1 MFRTSSFPAESKK
14 RYALAPESIHSVVAR
29 YVELKRQGQEYVGLC
44 PFHNERTPSFTVAP
58 QKGFFHCFG
67 CGAHGDAIAFERLY
81 NGLNYRQALQKIS
94 GLPADSKP
102 VSRLK
107 GRNGFALPEAR
118 RLYESAEPISG
129 TLAERYL
136 CNRGISLCRLP
147 SGLQSLRFAPSLP
160 YWQARQ
166 GRSIRIGAF
175 PALLAAFR
183 SLDGAFRALHT
194 TWLDARTGSK
204 LSLTSAEGAPLPA
217 KKIRGRIEHACIPL
231 YPPTE
236 RMLVAEGIE
245 TALSVSLATG
255 IPCLVAG
262 SLTHLAG
269 RGIGQGHRRKN
280 GGYLPS
286 TLPDMAHPS
295 LLPPRECRHLIIIA
309 DSDAKDREAAEALL
323 RRAVI
328 RLTRLVER
336 VQILRAP
343 AGKDF
348 NDLLCE
354 GQVGSGMPTQPAL
367 LEEAS
372 A

>member
-1 MFRTSSFPAESKK
+1 MRKKNFFSGES
-14 RYALAPESIHSVVAR
+14 LVGLISC
-29 YVELKRQGQEYVGLC
+29 YVELRRQGREYIGLC
-44 PFHNERTPSFTVAP
+44 PFHNERTPSFTVVP
-58 QKGFFHCFG
+58 CKGFFHCFG

-81 NGLNYRQALQKIS
+81 NGLNYRQALRKIS
-94 GLPADSKP
+94 FLPIDSNL
-102 VSRLK
+102 SRHNKAENASPL
-107 GRNGFALPEAR
+107 RRALC
-118 RLYESAEPISG
+118 LYENAKPIAG

-136 CNRGISLCRLP
+136 HNRGILLSSLP
-147 SGLQSLRFAPSLP
+147 SGLQGLRFAPSLP

-183 SLDGAFRALHT
+183 SLDGEFRALHT
-194 TWLDARTGSK
+194 TWLDTETRDK
-204 LSLTSAEGAPLPA
+204 LALTSAEGEPLPA
-217 KKIRGRIEHACIPL
+217 KKIRGRIERACIPL
-231 YPPTE
+231 YPPAE

-245 TALSVSLATG
+245 TALSVSMATG

-280 GGYLPS
+280 GSILPS
-286 TLPDMAHPS
+286 TLPDMAHPGF
-295 LLPPRECRHLIIIA
+295 LPPKECRHLIILA
-309 DSDAKDREAAEALL
+309 DSDAKDLEAAEALL

-328 RLTRLVER
+328 RLTRMVER
-336 VQILRAP
+336 VQVLRAP

-348 NDLLCE
+348 NDMLCKTE
-354 GQVGSGMPTQPAL
+354 AGSGMPTQPAL